1 MEEVIIRFKNLSL
14 ILDCESQVAVL
25 VGKGPD
31 PKHKAITLTFEELEG
46 VLKKVQE
53 ERQ

>member
-25 VGKGPD
+25 VRRGPD
-31 PKHKAITLTFEELEG
+31 PKYKAVCLTFEELEN
-46 VLKKVQE
+46 VLEKTQE